1 MTTGSPDRRTIVVT
15 GSASGIGAAARAYL
29 EERGARV
36 IGVDLRD
43 ADVTVDLGS
52 RAGRRDLV
60 EAVRG
65 LAPLGIDG
73 IVANAGVNRPDADT
87 IRINYFG
94 AVATLEGLRPLLR
107 GPAPRAVLVAS
118 RAVLQHVADD
128 LVEACL
134 AGDEERAAELADALA
149 DEDKQLL
156 YASSKRAVARWMRRA
171 APTAAWA
178 GAGIPLNA
186 VGPGGVLTAMIA
198 HRSPEEHARMLRKYP
213 MPLGGQAAP
222 EELAPVIGWFL
233 SPENTRVTGQ
243 LLFVDGGGET
253 LLRGDDIWTSVSPL
267 DRLSGR

>member
-171 APTAAWA
+171 AP
-178 GAGIPLNA
+178 
-186 VGPGGVLTAMIA
+186 GGVLTAMIA